1 MATPP
6 LLVLGVR
13 RSGTTLLRVMLERH
27 SQLAVPDESYFIPQL
42 AARHRGRLDVAAFCD
57 DLSRIGTVADWQ
69 VPLDHLRQALPA
81 DARLSDGLR
90 AVYQAYAEARGKR
103 RWGDKTP
110 MYMQY
115 LPLLERLFP
124 DALYVQIV
132 RDGRDAASS
141 FLAMPAGIVTE
152 GWAHP
157 RSASAFACQWRTEVA
172 AARWLARRVGG
183 KRYRE
188 LRYEELA
195 ADPAAAMREVCE
207 FAGLEFEPAMLEY
220 QGRVD
225 LSGKPHQASL
235 ERPPT
240 PGIRDW
246 RTDMEE
252 GDVAA
257 FESIAGDAL
266 AAFGYPLADP
276 AQAAGPSPRGR
287 AELLSYR
294 SRSAAWRAAREA
306 IARSPLWRRR
316 HPALQPE
323 AATR

>member
-1 MATPP
+1 
-6 LLVLGVR
+6 
-13 RSGTTLLRVMLERH
+13 MLDRH

-42 AARHRGRLDVAAFCD
+42 AARHRGRLDAEAFCD
-57 DLSRIGTVADWQ
+57 DLSRIATIAEWK
-69 VPLDHLRQALPA
+69 VPIDRVRAVLPA
-81 DARLSDGLR
+81 DAGLSDGLR
-90 AVYQAYAEARGKR
+90 AVYAVYAETRGKD

-124 DALYVQIV
+124 DARYVHIV

-157 RSASAFACQWRTEVA
+157 RSVSAFACQWRTEVA
-172 AARWLARRVGG
+172 AARGLARRIERG
-183 KRYRE
+183 RYLE
-188 LRYEELA
+188 LRYEQLA
-195 ADPAAAMREVCE
+195 AEPAAAIREVCD

-220 QGRVD
+220 PGRVD
-225 LSGKPHQASL
+225 LTGKPHQASL

-246 RTDMEE
+246 RTDLDERA
-252 GDVAA
+252 VAA
-257 FESIAGDAL
+257 FEAIAGDAL

-294 SRSAAWRAAREA
+294 SRAAAWRAAGQA

-316 HPALQPE
+316 HPALQP
-323 AATR
+323 AVSR

>member
-1 MATPP
+1 VATPP

-13 RSGTTLLRVMLERH
+13 RSGTTLLRVMLDRH
-27 SQLAVPDESYFIPQL
+27 SQLAIPDESYFIPQL
-42 AARHRGRLDVAAFCD
+42 ATRHRGRLDAKAFCD
-57 DLSRIGTVADWQ
+57 DLSRIATIAEWQ
-69 VPLDHLRQALPA
+69 VPIDRVRASLPA
-81 DARLSDGLR
+81 DAGLSDGLR
-90 AVYQAYAEARGKR
+90 AVYGAYAEVRGKE

-124 DALYVQIV
+124 DARYIHIV

-152 GWAHP
+152 GWGHP
-157 RSASAFACQWRTEVA
+157 QSASAFACQWRTEVA
-172 AARWLARRVGG
+172 AARGLARRVGRE
-183 KRYRE
+183 RYRE
-188 LRYEELA
+188 LRYEALA
-195 ADPAAAMREVCE
+195 ADPVVALREVCD
-207 FAGLEFEPAMLEY
+207 FADLEFEPAMLEY

-225 LSGKPHQASL
+225 LTGKPHQTSL

-246 RTDMEE
+246 RSDMDER
-252 GDVAA
+252 DAAA

-266 AAFGYPLADP
+266 AAFGYPLSDP

-294 SRSAAWRAAREA
+294 SRAAAWRAAGQA

-316 HPALQPE
+316 HPALQPA

>member
-1 MATPP
+1 VATPP

-13 RSGTTLLRVMLERH
+13 RSGTTLLRVMLDRH

-42 AARHRGRLDVAAFCD
+42 AARHRGRLDVDAFCD
-57 DLSRIGTVADWQ
+57 DLSRIRTIADWQ
-69 VPLDHLRQALPA
+69 VPLERVRPALPA

-90 AVYQAYAEARGKR
+90 AVYQAYAEARGKW

-124 DALYVQIV
+124 DALYVHIV

-157 RSASAFACQWRTEVA
+157 RSASGFACQWRTEVA
-172 AARWLARRVGG
+172 AARGLARRVGG
-183 KRYRE
+183 ERYRE
-188 LRYEELA
+188 LRYEGLA
-195 ADPAAAMREVCE
+195 ADPAAALAEVCE

-225 LSGKPHQASL
+225 LTGKPHQTSL

-246 RTDMEE
+246 RSDMDA

-266 AAFGYPLADP
+266 AAFRYPLADP
-276 AQAAGPSPRGR
+276 VQAAGPSPRGR

-294 SRSAAWRAAREA
+294 SRTAAWRAAGEA

-316 HPALQPE
+316 HPALQAE
-323 AATR
+323 AGTR